1 MNVRVPI
8 KPARMETQPSRRWL
22 LCVWALVLSYF
33 VAGVFGRFPW
43 KADEPYSFGIA
54 WEMVEDHQW
63 LIPQVADQPFVEK
76 PPLVYWVAAAFIKA
90 IPAVAAHESARLAV
104 LLFIAIAAAALY
116 ATAKHLFQEA
126 QPWLQFVQTRDRG
139 SYSSGADLDRH
150 AYATLGLLLMVGTL
164 GFAEHIHK
172 LTADIGQLTGTVL
185 GLCGLTYIGM
195 SDAPGFDARTA
206 RRSSVVGGL
215 MLGTGAGVAFMS
227 KGLLVPGILSTTCLC
242 LLFLPAYRSRRA
254 RLAFTIAAAVA
265 LLWFVVWP
273 ALFYAAS
280 PELFDEWLWGH
291 NIGRFLGSTL
301 LGGNQRTL
309 ANKVG
314 VALTIGFPALM
325 LVPFVAWHTFRGAG
339 RTDMDSHWEVLRDAP
354 GHVGVAV
361 FLLVSATVLG
371 ISASMRDI
379 YLLPLLPA
387 MVLLGLPALF
397 LSPFALLRVA
407 RNVVAIA
414 FGAMAILV
422 VAIWL
427 GLATTGNLTWLAWLG
442 PFLGQMLPLPYRL
455 AMNWEAIIIAM
466 AAIIVWAFI
475 LRGDVLRSLTIVW
488 CAGFAM
494 LWVVATALLL
504 PWIDAAKSY
513 REVFSEFAPLL
524 ATSKTCV
531 ATLNLGESELAMLE
545 YVTRAEVTRGSLGHS
560 GSGKR
565 ENPNPAA
572 RDCDWLLALSNRK
585 TLPMNLDPARWTA
598 VRTASR
604 PAHENELF
612 TLYRTAESSESQT
625 DHNLNLPGSDH

>member
-1 MNVRVPI
+1 MNP
-8 KPARMETQPSRRWL
+8 QS
-22 LCVWALVLSYF
+22 
-33 VAGVFGRFPW
+33 

-54 WEMVEDHQW
+54 WEMLEDHQW

-90 IPAVAAHESARLAV
+90 IPAVPAHESARLAV
-104 LLFIAIAAAALY
+104 LLFDPRSPSAALY
-116 ATAKHLFQEA
+116 DATAKHRLPGGA
-126 QPWLQFVQTRDRG
+126 ALVAIRPD
-139 SYSSGADLDRH
+139 SSTAAPIRVVPTWHRH
-150 AYATLGLLLMVGTL
+150 AYATLGLLLMAGTL

-265 LLWFVVWP
+265 LPWFVVWP

-280 PELFDEWLWGH
+280 RQLFDEWLWGH

-354 GHVGVAV
+354 GHVGGCVPIG
-361 FLLVSATVLG
+361 FRPPCLVYRPRCVTS
-371 ISASMRDI
+371 IFCRCSQRWSC
-379 YLLPLLPA
+379 
-387 MVLLGLPALF
+387 
-397 LSPFALLRVA
+397 
-407 RNVVAIA
+407 
-414 FGAMAILV
+414 
-422 VAIWL
+422 
-427 GLATTGNLTWLAWLG
+427 LAC
-442 PFLGQMLPLPYRL
+442 RHC
-455 AMNWEAIIIAM
+455 
-466 AAIIVWAFI
+466 
-475 LRGDVLRSLTIVW
+475 S
-488 CAGFAM
+488 
-494 LWVVATALLL
+494 
-504 PWIDAAKSY
+504 
-513 REVFSEFAPLL
+513 
-524 ATSKTCV
+524 
-531 ATLNLGESELAMLE
+531 
-545 YVTRAEVTRGSLGHS
+545 
-560 GSGKR
+560 
-565 ENPNPAA
+565 
-572 RDCDWLLALSNRK
+572 
-585 TLPMNLDPARWTA
+585 
-598 VRTASR
+598 
-604 PAHENELF
+604 
-612 TLYRTAESSESQT
+612 
-625 DHNLNLPGSDH
+625 